1 MREWSQQAG
10 TPKPCRWWPFDPFS
24 VLTLQGSPIAQG
36 SRPPVLTPQLCPFAE
51 NAGILSAH
59 LSSLHSRCPQVTPL
73 LGNIG
78 ISVTQQIEA
87 ERFPL
92 KRSHPATVC
101 VAVIHPSKRS
111 DRGLSVAHRGGHLM
125 RFRFCTSSS
134 PGSALAPRA
143 RFPLE

>member
-10 TPKPCRWWPFDPFS
+10 TPKPCRWWPLDPSS

-51 NAGILSAH
+51 DAGILSAH

-73 LGNIG
+73 LGYIG

-92 KRSHPATVC
+92 KRSHPAKVC

-111 DRGLSVAHRGGHLM
+111 DRGLGVARRGGHLM
-125 RFRFCTSSS
+125 RFRFCISSS